1 VRVAVYHGAGR
12 LSLEERP
19 DPVAGP
25 GELVVR
31 VRACGLCGSDLMAW
45 YQDPRAPVVL
55 GHEPAGEVVAA
66 GHGAP
71 FAVGERVPAQ
81 DPGMGPE
88 LPARSARSVSL

>member
-1 VRVAVYHGAGR
+1 MRVAVYHGAGR
-12 LSLEERP
+12 IALEERP

-66 GHGAP
+66 GDGRALRRW
-71 FAVGERVPAQ
+71 A
-81 DPGMGPE
+81 
-88 LPARSARSVSL
+88 SACSCTTTCRA